1 MALNT
6 ADEILNSVLP
16 EWHTPLQGWAADG
29 SLVAAA
35 QEALILPGEPE
46 ALTTLVAQW
55 SGGVQRHSTDR
66 AAAFSGYE
74 LRHGSLC
81 NQHGDDLAWRR
92 QSFIANVA
100 SEAPAKTRNL
110 AITVNQVE
118 YSFN

>member
-46 ALTTLVAQW
+46 ALTNLVAQW

-74 LRHGSLC
+74 LRHGGLC
-81 NQHGDDLAWRR
+81 HQHGDDLAWRW
-92 QSFIANVA
+92 QSCIANVV

-110 AITVNQVE
+110 AINVNQVE